1 MPGGQLSQWD
11 GPLWRPKYAVFSEKL
26 TNQPLRACAG
36 GAAIRTGAPQ
46 SFGRRAVVFLILF
59 YKSALSPL
67 LPSCCKFYPTC
78 SIYAK
83 EAVERHGVA
92 RGLLLALKRVLRCR
106 PFASG
111 GHDPVPDA

>member
-1 MPGGQLSQWD
+1 M
-11 GPLWRPKYAVFSEKL
+11 
-26 TNQPLRACAG
+26 
-36 GAAIRTGAPQ
+36 
-46 SFGRRAVVFLILF
+46 
-59 YKSALSPL
+59 

-92 RGLLLALKRVLRCR
+92 RGLLLAARRLLRCR
-106 PFASG
+106 PFARG